1 MKSINLILLL
11 FVLFSGSVVMAQVD
25 VSGTITDSS
34 GETLPGVN
42 IYVDGTQA
50 GTVSNIEGKYTLSVP
65 NKEAVIVYSFTG
77 METEKRT
84 VGDQIVI
91 NLVMREG
98 VDLDEAVVTAL
109 GISRDR
115 KSLGYAVQEVSGAAV
130 SDSRETNIVSG
141 LSAKVAG
148 VQVTNGS
155 GAAGSSSYIKIRGNA
170 SLTGNNQPLF
180 VVDGIPIKNDQQVGS
195 NFDLRD
201 GVALSN
207 RAIDINPD
215 DIETMSVLKGGAAAA
230 LYGSRGANGVILITT
245 KKGKQ
250 SADGTSAN
258 ITFSSTL
265 ELSSVN
271 KLPAIQNSYSQGT
284 YKEVANPDSGSPF
297 SFGTPIGDVSYDGD
311 TSYPFNSNGRIIHKD
326 SLGANGSQAEVYDHT
341 GDFFRTGIKQQ
352 YSLGFNGATKYGTFF
367 MSYSYL
373 GEDGVVPL
381 NTYDRN
387 TFRLSSSNK
396 FGERFNVDASVAYT
410 NSSGSRIQQGSNT
423 SGLMLGL
430 LRTSPT
436 FDNSN
441 GVEDAEDPASYL
453 LADGSQRNYRGGG
466 GYDNPYW
473 TINQNPFKDRV
484 NRVFG
489 YGKVGYKV
497 NDWLTANARVGSDYY
512 NDSRKQIFSIGSRT
526 DPAGSIL
533 EDVYSVSETTADLFF
548 TFQKD
553 LSEDIS
559 VNGLIGNTWNHRYF
573 RNDYVAGN
581 GLNFPGF
588 YNINNT
594 ASINGG
600 NSTEIVRTSGTY
612 LDVNASYKDTYYVG
626 FTGRQDAASTFGIG
640 NESTFFYPSVSAAVI
655 LSEILELDKK
665 IVSFAKLR
673 ASYANVGSEPGAYA
687 TKTYYSSASPYSGW
701 TNFQE
706 FPFQGV
712 SAFTLGN
719 VLGNNELRPE
729 STATFEVG
737 ADLSFF
743 QNKLTVDATYYSQY
757 SSDLILNVPVAA
769 SSGYTSRTINAGE
782 MSNKGI
788 ELTLGVTPVSKE
800 DFKWMASVNFTRN
813 RNVVEK
819 LADGVDVVDL
829 PWGFTGA
836 NQRLVEGEAYG
847 TLYGSVWERDNSGN
861 VMIDANGVPITAAND
876 DIIGDPNP
884 DWLMGINNAFEYKD
898 FKFSF
903 LWDIREGGDI
913 WNGTKGALYYFGTHE
928 DTAEDRYESFVY
940 EGVYAPGTEIGGED
954 VSGQANTTE
963 LIKDIDWY
971 AGGPGSGFTGPSE
984 QFIEDGGWIRL
995 RQVSLTYDLGKFL
1008 KDSKTIKGLT
1018 FGVTARNLFLSTD
1031 YTGVDPE
1038 TSLTGNTNAQG
1049 ADYFNMPNTKSWSF
1063 TLKANF

>member
-1 MKSINLILLL
+1 
-11 FVLFSGSVVMAQVD
+11 
-25 VSGTITDSS
+25 
-34 GETLPGVN
+34 
-42 IYVDGTQA
+42 
-50 GTVSNIEGKYTLSVP
+50 
-65 NKEAVIVYSFTG
+65 
-77 METEKRT
+77 
-84 VGDQIVI
+84 
-91 NLVMREG
+91 
-98 VDLDEAVVTAL
+98 
-109 GISRDR
+109 
-115 KSLGYAVQEVSGAAV
+115 
-130 SDSRETNIVSG
+130 
-141 LSAKVAG
+141 
-148 VQVTNGS
+148 
-155 GAAGSSSYIKIRGNA
+155 
-170 SLTGNNQPLF
+170 
-180 VVDGIPIKNDQQVGS
+180 
-195 NFDLRD
+195 
-201 GVALSN
+201 
-207 RAIDINPD
+207 
-215 DIETMSVLKGGAAAA
+215 
-230 LYGSRGANGVILITT
+230 
-245 KKGKQ
+245 
-250 SADGTSAN
+250 
-258 ITFSSTL
+258 
-265 ELSSVN
+265 
-271 KLPAIQNSYSQGT
+271 
-284 YKEVANPDSGSPF
+284 
-297 SFGTPIGDVSYDGD
+297 
-311 TSYPFNSNGRIIHKD
+311 
-326 SLGANGSQAEVYDHT
+326 
-341 GDFFRTGIKQQ
+341 
-352 YSLGFNGATKYGTFF
+352 
-367 MSYSYL
+367 
-373 GEDGVVPL
+373 
-381 NTYDRN
+381 
-387 TFRLSSSNK
+387 
-396 FGERFNVDASVAYT
+396 
-410 NSSGSRIQQGSNT
+410 
-423 SGLMLGL
+423 
-430 LRTSPT
+430 
-436 FDNSN
+436 
-441 GVEDAEDPASYL
+441 
-453 LADGSQRNYRGGG
+453 
-466 GYDNPYW
+466 
-473 TINQNPFKDRV
+473 
-484 NRVFG
+484 
-489 YGKVGYKV
+489 
-497 NDWLTANARVGSDYY
+497 
-512 NDSRKQIFSIGSRT
+512 
-526 DPAGSIL
+526 
-533 EDVYSVSETTADLFF
+533 
-548 TFQKD
+548 
-553 LSEDIS
+553 

-612 LDVNASYKDTYYVG
+612 LDVNASYKDTYYLG

-701 TNFQE
+701 TNSQE

-719 VLGNNELRPE
+719 VLGNDELRPE

-954 VSGQANTTE
+954 VSGQANT
-963 LIKDIDWY
+963 
-971 AGGPGSGFTGPSE
+971 
-984 QFIEDGGWIRL
+984 
-995 RQVSLTYDLGKFL
+995 
-1008 KDSKTIKGLT
+1008 
-1018 FGVTARNLFLSTD
+1018 
-1031 YTGVDPE
+1031 
-1038 TSLTGNTNAQG
+1038 
-1049 ADYFNMPNTKSWSF
+1049 
-1063 TLKANF
+1063 